1 MGASG
6 RAMTM
11 LHAWHGTIGLGM
23 SFIFISAISASS
35 RSGDEGLRQCA
46 AITNDGARLACYDRE
61 VHKLIAPAFAGRLS
75 NTTDRFSIDRP
86 TLLRYQSEGVIF
98 VLYLKAADGS
108 VVQNL
113 HIGGAGEATYLI
125 EQPGTYYL
133 DVNGSEGWRIWLE
146 PQPPSTPNPQ
156 DHD

>member
-1 MGASG
+1 
-6 RAMTM
+6 MTM
-11 LHAWHGTIGLGM
+11 LHAWHGTVGLGM
-23 SFIFISAISASS
+23 SFIFICAPSASS
-35 RSGDEGLRQCA
+35 RSGDDELRQCA
-46 AITNDGARLACYDRE
+46 AIANDGARLACYDRE

-75 NTTDRFSIDRP
+75 KTTDRFPIDRP
-86 TLLRYQSEGVIF
+86 TLLRYQSDGVIF

-146 PQPPSTPNPQ
+146 PQRPSTPNPQ